1 MSFDGFVKSP
11 KVATPA
17 EAGAQKSL
25 LGLDSRLRGNDRK
38 GHFLTSCE
46 TNNFHLPNTSLKM
59 MNRFLLL
66 CTCVMLLV
74 VTGCASSGPLMSP
87 ILKRSDP
94 SSDNIKDYQSLTITK
109 PEPVNSGV
117 RLVAGDA
124 FTLLPRETRTRE
136 TLRYNIGDE
145 PAVAGGKYHHI
156 AGSSGYLYLSVEP
169 SQQVKSF
176 KPMDLEIIVWKRADW
191 LLIAAFFETMK
202 KDHPNSLSVAVA
214 YHEANLRY
222 EADAASRKAS
232 ERIDEARKQWEEEKE
247 KTAVL
252 SKQLED
258 KEKRERALM
267 GKLAEGA
274 KVPPVILVVSPK
286 EGWETESNVAL
297 LSGVI
302 QDDQGLEAL
311 EIWINDDKLKT
322 YWIGVDP
329 SSGQETS
336 KRLEFQERIPL
347 RKGENRIKIN
357 AVDVEGFFAEKIVNV
372 RGVEKKKNVWA
383 VVIGV
388 NSYPNI
394 RPLKYAVNDAM
405 AFCNHLVEYNQVP
418 KENVVLL
425 LDEEANLTRLRSAL
439 GIYLKNKASKDDMVI
454 IYFAGHGA
462 TERDAASP
470 DGDGL
475 EKYLLPYDVDPKE
488 LYATALPMEEIS
500 RLFSRIRSDR
510 LVFIVDTC
518 YSGASGGRTISVA
531 DIRAGISDGFLDRIT
546 GGKGKIILT
555 ASGANEVSAES
566 DELQHGIFTHFL
578 IKGLQGQADSDGDG
592 LITVDEVYTY
602 VSKLVPQATN
612 QEQHPVKKGIVEGPL
627 VLSIVR

>member
-1 MSFDGFVKSP
+1 MKSHVFISRTIAR
-11 KVATPA
+11 KALQLC
-17 EAGAQKSL
+17 AGIA
-25 LGLDSRLRGNDRK
+25 
-38 GHFLTSCE
+38 
-46 TNNFHLPNTSLKM
+46 
-59 MNRFLLL
+59 LLL
-66 CTCVMLLV
+66 
-74 VTGCASSGPLMSP
+74 VTGCAGSGPLMSP

-286 EGWETESNVAL
+286 EGCS
-297 LSGVI
+297 
-302 QDDQGLEAL
+302 QG
-311 EIWINDDKLKT
+311 
-322 YWIGVDP
+322 
-329 SSGQETS
+329 
-336 KRLEFQERIPL
+336 
-347 RKGENRIKIN
+347 
-357 AVDVEGFFAEKIVNV
+357 
-372 RGVEKKKNVWA
+372 
-383 VVIGV
+383 
-388 NSYPNI
+388 
-394 RPLKYAVNDAM
+394 
-405 AFCNHLVEYNQVP
+405 
-418 KENVVLL
+418 
-425 LDEEANLTRLRSAL
+425 
-439 GIYLKNKASKDDMVI
+439 
-454 IYFAGHGA
+454 
-462 TERDAASP
+462 
-470 DGDGL
+470 
-475 EKYLLPYDVDPKE
+475 
-488 LYATALPMEEIS
+488 
-500 RLFSRIRSDR
+500 
-510 LVFIVDTC
+510 
-518 YSGASGGRTISVA
+518 
-531 DIRAGISDGFLDRIT
+531 
-546 GGKGKIILT
+546 
-555 ASGANEVSAES
+555 
-566 DELQHGIFTHFL
+566 
-578 IKGLQGQADSDGDG
+578 
-592 LITVDEVYTY
+592 
-602 VSKLVPQATN
+602 
-612 QEQHPVKKGIVEGPL
+612 
-627 VLSIVR
+627 

>member
-1 MSFDGFVKSP
+1 MKAYVTNRP
-11 KVATPA
+11 RR
-17 EAGAQKSL
+17 QK
-25 LGLDSRLRGNDRK
+25 
-38 GHFLTSCE
+38 
-46 TNNFHLPNTSLKM
+46 
-59 MNRFLLL
+59 RFLHLCVAIALL
-66 CTCVMLLV
+66 L
-74 VTGCASSGPLMSP
+74 VTGCAASSPLMSP
-87 ILKRSDP
+87 VLKRADP
-94 SSDNIKDYQSLTITK
+94 VADIIKDYQSLTLTK
-109 PEPVNSGV
+109 PEPANSGV

-124 FTLLPRETRTRE
+124 FTLLPRETRNQE
-136 TLRYNIGDE
+136 ILRYKIGDE
-145 PAVAGGKYHHI
+145 PAMAGGKYHNI
-156 AGSSGYLYLSVEP
+156 AGSSGILYLSVDP
-169 SQQVKSF
+169 SQGVKSL
-176 KPMDLEIIVWKRADW
+176 KPMDVEIIVWKRADW
-191 LLIAAFFETMK
+191 LQIAAFFETMK
-202 KDHPNSLSVAVA
+202 KDHPNSPSVAVA

-222 EADAASRKAS
+222 EAEEATRKTS
-232 ERIDEARKQWEEEKE
+232 ERIEEARKRWEDEKE
-247 KTAVL
+247 KSAVL
-252 SKQLED
+252 SRQLED

-274 KVPPVILVVSPK
+274 KIPPVILLVSPK
-286 EGWETESNVAL
+286 DGSETEAKAVQ
-297 LSGVI
+297 LSGLV

-311 EIWINDDKLKT
+311 EISINDEKLKT
-322 YWIGVDP
+322 YAIGVDP
-329 SSGQETS
+329 SSGQEVT

-357 AVDVEGFFAEKIVNV
+357 AVDGEGFFAEKVITVLS
-372 RGVEKKKNVWA
+372 VEKKRNVWA

-388 NSYPNI
+388 NSYPHI
-394 RPLKYAVNDAM
+394 RPLKYAVNDAV
-405 AFCNHLVEYNQVP
+405 AFSNHLVEYNQVP

-439 GIYLKNKASKDDMVI
+439 GIHMKNKASKEDMVI

-462 TERDAASP
+462 TERDSTSP

-488 LYATALPMEEIS
+488 LYATAMPMEEIS

-518 YSGASGGRTISVA
+518 YSGASGGRTVSVA

-555 ASGANEVSAES
+555 ASAANEVSAES
-566 DELQHGIFTHFL
+566 DEMQHGIFTHFL
-578 IKGLQGQADSDGDG
+578 IKGLQGEADSDGDG

-602 VSKLVPQATN
+602 VSKQVPQATN

>member
-1 MSFDGFVKSP
+1 MKFDGFVRSP
-11 KVATPA
+11 KDVTPA
-17 EAGAQKSL
+17 EAGVQKSL
-25 LGLDSRLRGNDRK
+25 PGLDSRLRGNDRK

-46 TNNFHLPNTSLKM
+46 TSNFHLPNTSLNM
-59 MNRFLLL
+59 MNRFLLH
-66 CTCVMLLV
+66 CTCVMLLLAS
-74 VTGCASSGPLMSP
+74 GCAGSSPLMSP
-87 ILKRSDP
+87 VLKRSDP
-94 SSDNIKDYQSLTITK
+94 VADIIKDYQSLTLTK
-109 PEPVNSGV
+109 PEPANSGV

-124 FTLLPRETRTRE
+124 FTLLPRETRSQE
-136 TLRYNIGDE
+136 ILRYKIGDE
-145 PAVAGGKYHHI
+145 PAMAGGKYHHI
-156 AGSSGYLYLSVEP
+156 AGSSGVLYLSAEP
-169 SQQVKSF
+169 SQERKSS
-176 KPMDLEIIVWKRADW
+176 KPMDVEIIVWKKADW
-191 LLIAAFFETMK
+191 LQIAAFFETMK
-202 KDHPNSLSVAVA
+202 KDHPNSPSVAVA
-214 YHEANLRY
+214 YHEATLRF
-222 EADAASRKAS
+222 EAEAASRKTS
-232 ERIDEARKQWEEEKE
+232 ERIEEARKQWEEEKE

-258 KEKRERALM
+258 REKRERALM

-274 KVPPVILVVSPK
+274 KVPPVILVVSPR
-286 EGWETESNVAL
+286 EGWETEANVVA

-311 EIWINDDKLKT
+311 EISINDEKLKT
-322 YWIGVDP
+322 YWVGVDP
-329 SSGQETS
+329 SSGQEAA

-347 RKGENRIKIN
+347 RNGENRIKIN
-357 AVDVEGFFAEKIVNV
+357 AVDVEGFFAERIISV
-372 RGVEKKKNVWA
+372 RSVEKKRNVWA

-388 NSYPNI
+388 NGYPNI
-394 RPLKYAVNDAM
+394 RRLKYAVNDAM
-405 AFCNHLVEYNQVP
+405 AFSNHLVEYNQVP

-439 GIYLKNKASKDDMVI
+439 GVYLKNKASKDDMVI

-462 TERDAASP
+462 TEREATSP

-488 LYATALPMEEIS
+488 LYATAMPMEEIS

-518 YSGASGGRTISVA
+518 YSGASGGRTISVS

-602 VSKLVPQATN
+602 VSKQVPQATN

>member
-1 MSFDGFVKSP
+1 MKSRVFISRTIAR
-11 KVATPA
+11 KALQLC
-17 EAGAQKSL
+17 AGIA
-25 LGLDSRLRGNDRK
+25 
-38 GHFLTSCE
+38 
-46 TNNFHLPNTSLKM
+46 
-59 MNRFLLL
+59 LLL
-66 CTCVMLLV
+66 
-74 VTGCASSGPLMSP
+74 VTGCAGSGLLMSP

-136 TLRYNIGDE
+136 TLRYKIGDE

-156 AGSSGYLYLSVEP
+156 AGSSGSLYLSVEP

-191 LLIAAFFETMK
+191 LQIAAFFETMK

-286 EGWETESNVAL
+286 EGWETESNVVP

-311 EIWINDDKLKT
+311 EISINDEKVKT

-336 KRLEFQERIPL
+336 RRLEFQERIPL

-357 AVDVEGFFAEKIVNV
+357 AVDVEGFFAEKIISV
-372 RGVEKKKNVWA
+372 RSVEKKRNVWA

-388 NSYPNI
+388 NSYPNV

-439 GIYLKNKASKDDMVI
+439 GVYLKNKASKDDMVI

-462 TERDAASP
+462 TERDSTSP

-602 VSKLVPQATN
+602 VSKQVPQATN

-627 VLSIVR
+627 ILSIVR

>member
-11 KVATPA
+11 KVTTPA
-17 EAGAQKSL
+17 EAGVQKSL

-46 TNNFHLPNTSLKM
+46 TSNFHLPNTSLKM

-518 YSGASGGRTISVA
+518 YSGASGGRTISV
-531 DIRAGISDGFLDRIT
+531 RQR
-546 GGKGKIILT
+546 
-555 ASGANEVSAES
+555 
-566 DELQHGIFTHFL
+566 
-578 IKGLQGQADSDGDG
+578 GQRR
-592 LITVDEVYTY
+592 E
-602 VSKLVPQATN
+602 
-612 QEQHPVKKGIVEGPL
+612 
-627 VLSIVR
+627 R

>member
-1 MSFDGFVKSP
+1 MKSHVFISRTIAR
-11 KVATPA
+11 KALHLC
-17 EAGAQKSL
+17 AGIA
-25 LGLDSRLRGNDRK
+25 
-38 GHFLTSCE
+38 
-46 TNNFHLPNTSLKM
+46 
-59 MNRFLLL
+59 LLL
-66 CTCVMLLV
+66 
-74 VTGCASSGPLMSP
+74 VTGCAGSGPLMSP

-94 SSDNIKDYQSLTITK
+94 SSDNIKDYQSLTLTK

-124 FTLLPRETRTRE
+124 FTLLPRETRNQE
-136 TLRYNIGDE
+136 ILRYKIGDE
-145 PAVAGGKYHHI
+145 PAMAGGKYHNL
-156 AGSSGYLYLSVEP
+156 AASSGYLYLSAEP
-169 SQQVKSF
+169 SQERKSL
-176 KPMDLEIIVWKRADW
+176 KPMDVEIIVWKRADW
-191 LLIAAFFETMK
+191 LQIAAFFETMK
-202 KDHPNSLSVAVA
+202 KDHPNSPSVAVA

-222 EADAASRKAS
+222 EADAASRKTS
-232 ERIDEARKQWEEEKE
+232 ERIEEARRQWEEEKE
-247 KTAVL
+247 KSAVL

-258 KEKRERALM
+258 KEKKERALM
-267 GKLAEGA
+267 GRLAEGA
-274 KVPPVILVVSPK
+274 KIPPVILVVSPR
-286 EGWETESNVAL
+286 EGFETEANVVV

-311 EIWINDDKLKT
+311 EISINDEKLKT
-322 YWIGVDP
+322 YWVGVDP
-329 SSGQETS
+329 SSGQEAA

-347 RKGENRIKIN
+347 RNGENRIIIN
-357 AVDVEGFFAEKIVNV
+357 AVDVEGFFAEKIISV
-372 RGVEKKKNVWA
+372 RSIEKKRNVWA

-388 NSYPNI
+388 NSYPNV
-394 RPLKYAVNDAM
+394 RRLKYAVNDAM

-439 GIYLKNKASKDDMVI
+439 GVYLKNKASKEDMVI

-462 TERDAASP
+462 TERESTSP

-475 EKYLLPYDVDPKE
+475 EKYMLPYDVDPKE
-488 LYATALPMEEIS
+488 LYATAMPMEEIS

-602 VSKLVPQATN
+602 VSKQVPQATN

>member
-1 MSFDGFVKSP
+1 MKFDGFVKSP
-11 KVATPA
+11 KVVTPA
-17 EAGAQKSL
+17 EAGVQKSL

-46 TNNFHLPNTSLKM
+46 TSNFHLPNTSLKM

-66 CTCVMLLV
+66 CTCVMLLLAS
-74 VTGCASSGPLMSP
+74 GCAGSAPLMSP
-87 ILKRSDP
+87 VLKRSDP
-94 SSDNIKDYQSLTITK
+94 VSDIIKDYQSLTITK
-109 PEPVNSGV
+109 PEPVNSRV

-124 FTLLPRETRTRE
+124 FTLLPRETRTKE
-136 TLRYNIGDE
+136 ILRYKIGDE
-145 PAVAGGKYHHI
+145 PAVAGGKYHNI
-156 AGSSGYLYLSVEP
+156 AASSGYLYLSVEP
-169 SQQVKSF
+169 SQEVKSL
-176 KPMDLEIIVWKRADW
+176 KPMDVEILVWKRADW
-191 LLIAAFFETMK
+191 LQIAAFFEAMK
-202 KDHPNSLSVAVA
+202 KDHPNSPSVAVA

-222 EADAASRKAS
+222 EADAASRKTS
-232 ERIDEARKQWEEEKE
+232 ERIEEARKQWEEEKE

-267 GKLAEGA
+267 GRLAEGA
-274 KVPPVILVVSPK
+274 KVPPVILVVSPRD
-286 EGWETESNVAL
+286 GWETEANVL
-297 LSGVI
+297 VLSGVI

-311 EIWINDDKLKT
+311 EISVNDEKLKT
-322 YWIGVDP
+322 YWTGMDP
-329 SSGQETS
+329 SSGQETA

-347 RKGENRIKIN
+347 RKGENQIKIN
-357 AVDVEGFFAEKIVNV
+357 AVDVEGFFAEKIITV
-372 RGVEKKKNVWA
+372 RGVEKKRNVWA

-388 NSYPNI
+388 NSYPHV
-394 RPLKYAVNDAM
+394 RRLKYAVNDAM

-418 KENVVLL
+418 KENVILL

-439 GIYLKNKASKDDMVI
+439 GVYLKNKASKDDMVI
-454 IYFAGHGA
+454 VYFAGHGA
-462 TERDAASP
+462 TEREATSP

-488 LYATALPMEEIS
+488 LYATAMPMEEIS

-531 DIRAGISDGFLDRIT
+531 DLRAGISDGFLDRIT

-566 DELQHGIFTHFL
+566 DELQHGIFTHFF

-592 LITVDEVYTY
+592 LITVDEIYTY
-602 VSKLVPQATN
+602 VSKQVPQATN

>member
-1 MSFDGFVKSP
+1 MK
-11 KVATPA
+11 
-17 EAGAQKSL
+17 
-25 LGLDSRLRGNDRK
+25 RI
-38 GHFLTSCE
+38 
-46 TNNFHLPNTSLKM
+46 
-59 MNRFLLL
+59 LLL
-66 CTCVMLLV
+66 CTCVMLLLAS
-74 VTGCASSGPLMSP
+74 GCAGSSPLMSP
-87 ILKRSDP
+87 VLKRSDP
-94 SSDNIKDYQSLTITK
+94 VADIIKDYQSLTLMK

-124 FTLLPRETRTRE
+124 FTLLPRETRNQE
-136 TLRYNIGDE
+136 ILRYKIGDE
-145 PAVAGGKYHHI
+145 PAMAGGKYHNI
-156 AGSSGYLYLSVEP
+156 AGSSGVLYLSAEP
-169 SQQVKSF
+169 SQERKSL
-176 KPMDLEIIVWKRADW
+176 KPMDVEIIVWKRADW
-191 LLIAAFFETMK
+191 LQIAAFFETMK
-202 KDHPNSLSVAVA
+202 KDHPNSPSVAVA

-222 EADAASRKAS
+222 ETDAASRKTS
-232 ERIDEARKQWEEEKE
+232 ERIEEARKQWEEEKE

-274 KVPPVILVVSPK
+274 KIPPVILVVSPR
-286 EGWETESNVAL
+286 EGWETEATAVA

-311 EIWINDDKLKT
+311 EISVNDEKLKT
-322 YWIGVDP
+322 YWVGVDP
-329 SSGQETS
+329 STGQEAA
-336 KRLEFQERIPL
+336 KRLEFQERVPL
-347 RKGENRIKIN
+347 RKGENQIKIN
-357 AVDVEGFFAEKIVNV
+357 AVDVEGFFAEKIFSV
-372 RGVEKKKNVWA
+372 RSVEKKRNVWA

-388 NSYPNI
+388 NSYPNV
-394 RPLKYAVNDAM
+394 RRLKYAVNDAM
-405 AFCNHLVEYNQVP
+405 AFSNHLVEYNQVP

-439 GIYLKNKASKDDMVI
+439 GVYLKNKASKDDMVI

-462 TERDAASP
+462 TEREATSP

-488 LYATALPMEEIS
+488 LYATAMPMEEIS

-602 VSKLVPQATN
+602 VSKQVPQATN

>member
-1 MSFDGFVKSP
+1 MNFLVTISP
-11 KVATPA
+11 
-17 EAGAQKSL
+17 
-25 LGLDSRLRGNDRK
+25 RK
-38 GHFLTSCE
+38 G
-46 TNNFHLPNTSLKM
+46 K
-59 MNRFLLL
+59 RFLSLCAGIALL
-66 CTCVMLLV
+66 LAL
-74 VTGCASSGPLMSP
+74 GCAGSSPLMSP
-87 ILKRSDP
+87 VLKRSDP
-94 SSDNIKDYQSLTITK
+94 VSDIVKDYQSLTITK
-109 PEPVNSGV
+109 SEPVNSGV

-136 TLRYNIGDE
+136 TLRYKIGDE
-145 PAVAGGKYHHI
+145 PAVAGGKYHNI
-156 AGSSGYLYLSVEP
+156 AASSGYLYLSVEP
-169 SQQVKSF
+169 LKDAKSL
-176 KPMDLEIIVWKRADW
+176 KPMDVEIIVWKRADW
-191 LLIAAFFETMK
+191 LQIAAFFETMK
-202 KDHPNSLSVAVA
+202 KDHPNNLSVAVA

-232 ERIDEARKQWEEEKE
+232 ERIEEARKQWEEERE

-258 KEKRERALM
+258 KERRERALM

-274 KVPPVILVVSPK
+274 KIPPVILVVSPK
-286 EGWETESNVAL
+286 EGWETESNTVG

-311 EIWINDDKLKT
+311 EISINDEKLKT

-329 SSGQETS
+329 SSGQETA

-347 RKGENRIKIN
+347 RKGENQIKIN
-357 AVDVEGFFAEKIVNV
+357 AVDVEGFFAEKIINV
-372 RGVEKKKNVWA
+372 RSVEKKRNVWA

-394 RPLKYAVNDAM
+394 RRLKYAVNDAT
-405 AFCNHLVEYNQVP
+405 AFYNHLVEYNQVP

-425 LDEEANLTRLRSAL
+425 LDEDANLTRLRSAL

-462 TERDAASP
+462 TERDATSP

-488 LYATALPMEEIS
+488 LYATAMPMEEIS
-500 RLFSRIRSDR
+500 RLLGRIRSDR

-602 VSKLVPQATN
+602 VSKQVPQATN

>member
-1 MSFDGFVKSP
+1 MKFLVTISSM
-11 KVATPA
+11 
-17 EAGAQKSL
+17 
-25 LGLDSRLRGNDRK
+25 K
-38 GHFLTSCE
+38 G
-46 TNNFHLPNTSLKM
+46 K
-59 MNRFLLL
+59 RFLCFCTGIALL
-66 CTCVMLLV
+66 LAS
-74 VTGCASSGPLMSP
+74 GCGGSSPLMSP
-87 ILKRSDP
+87 VLKRSDP
-94 SSDNIKDYQSLTITK
+94 VADIIKDYQSLTLTK

-124 FTLLPRETRTRE
+124 FTLLPRETRNQE
-136 TLRYNIGDE
+136 ILRYKIGDE
-145 PAVAGGKYHHI
+145 PAMAGGKYHNI
-156 AGSSGYLYLSVEP
+156 AGSSGVLYLSAEP
-169 SQQVKSF
+169 SQERKSL
-176 KPMDLEIIVWKRADW
+176 KPMDVEILVWKRADW
-191 LLIAAFFETMK
+191 LQIAAFFETMK
-202 KDHPNSLSVAVA
+202 KDHPNSPSVAVA

-222 EADAASRKAS
+222 EADAASRKTS
-232 ERIDEARKQWEEEKE
+232 ERIEEARKQWEEEKE

-252 SKQLED
+252 SRQLED

-274 KVPPVILVVSPK
+274 KNPPVILVVSPR
-286 EGWETESNVAL
+286 EGWESEATAVA

-311 EIWINDDKLKT
+311 EISINDEKLKT
-322 YWIGVDP
+322 YWVGVDP
-329 SSGQETS
+329 STGQEAA
-336 KRLEFQERIPL
+336 KRLEFQERVPL

-357 AVDVEGFFAEKIVNV
+357 AVDVEGFFAEKIISV
-372 RGVEKKKNVWA
+372 RSVEKKRNVWA

-388 NSYPNI
+388 NTYPNV
-394 RPLKYAVNDAM
+394 RRLKYAVNDAM
-405 AFCNHLVEYNQVP
+405 AFSNHLVEYNQVP

-439 GIYLKNKASKDDMVI
+439 GVYLKNKASKDDMVI

-462 TERDAASP
+462 TEREATSP

-488 LYATALPMEEIS
+488 LYATAMPMEEIS

-602 VSKLVPQATN
+602 VSKQVPQATN

>member
-1 MSFDGFVKSP
+1 MKSHVFISRTIVR
-11 KVATPA
+11 KALQLC
-17 EAGAQKSL
+17 AGIA
-25 LGLDSRLRGNDRK
+25 
-38 GHFLTSCE
+38 
-46 TNNFHLPNTSLKM
+46 
-59 MNRFLLL
+59 LLL
-66 CTCVMLLV
+66 
-74 VTGCASSGPLMSP
+74 VTGCAGSGPLMSP

-117 RLVAGDA
+117 RLIAGDA

-136 TLRYNIGDE
+136 TLRYKIGNE

-191 LLIAAFFETMK
+191 LQIAGFFETMK

-274 KVPPVILVVSPK
+274 RVPPVILVVSPK
-286 EGWETESNVAL
+286 EGWETESNIVL

-311 EIWINDDKLKT
+311 EISINDEKLKT

-357 AVDVEGFFAEKIVNV
+357 AVDVEGFFAEKIISV
-372 RGVEKKKNVWA
+372 RSVEKKRNVWA

-425 LDEEANLTRLRSAL
+425 LDEEATLTRLRSAL
-439 GIYLKNKASKDDMVI
+439 GVYLKNKASKDDMVI

-462 TERDAASP
+462 TERDSTSP

-602 VSKLVPQATN
+602 VSKQVPQATN

>member
-1 MSFDGFVKSP
+1 MKLFAPLFHRNGMGFPFLCAGIALLFALGCS
-11 KVATPA
+11 
-17 EAGAQKSL
+17 AGA
-25 LGLDSRLRGNDRK
+25 
-38 GHFLTSCE
+38 
-46 TNNFHLPNTSLKM
+46 
-59 MNRFLLL
+59 
-66 CTCVMLLV
+66 
-74 VTGCASSGPLMSP
+74 PLMSS

-94 SSDNIKDYQSLTITK
+94 VSDIVKDYQNLTLTK
-109 PEPVNSGV
+109 PEPANSGV
-117 RLVAGDA
+117 RLIAGDA
-124 FTLLPRETRTRE
+124 FALLPRENLNTD
-136 TLRYNIGDE
+136 TLRYKIGDE
-145 PAVAGGKYHHI
+145 PAVADGKYHHI
-156 AGSSGYLYLSVEP
+156 AGSSGYLYLSLEP
-169 SQQVKSF
+169 SHQVKSF
-176 KPMDLEIIVWKRADW
+176 KPVDVEIIVWKRADW
-191 LLIAAFFETMK
+191 LQIAAFFEAMK
-202 KDHPNSLSVAVA
+202 KDHPESLSVAVA
-214 YHEANLRY
+214 YHEANLRW

-232 ERIDEARKQWEEEKE
+232 ERIDEARRQWEEEKE
-247 KTAVL
+247 KTALL

-258 KEKRERALM
+258 KERRERALM

-274 KVPPVILVVSPK
+274 KIPPVILMVSPK
-286 EGWETESNVAL
+286 EGWETEGNVVV

-311 EIWINDDKLKT
+311 EISVNDEKLKT
-322 YWIGVDP
+322 DWLGVDS

-336 KRLEFQERIPL
+336 KRLEFQERVPL

-357 AVDVEGFFAEKIVNV
+357 AVDVEGFFAEKIVSV
-372 RGVEKKKNVWA
+372 RSLEKKRNLWA

-394 RPLKYAVNDAM
+394 RHLKYAVNDAM
-405 AFCNHLVEYNQVP
+405 AFRNHLVEYNQVP

-488 LYATALPMEEIS
+488 LYATAMPMEEIS

-518 YSGASGGRTISVA
+518 YSGASGGRTVNVA

-546 GGKGKIILT
+546 GGKGKMILT

-602 VSKLVPQATN
+602 VSKHVPQATN

>member
-1 MSFDGFVKSP
+1 MGSY
-11 KVATPA
+11 
-17 EAGAQKSL
+17 
-25 LGLDSRLRGNDRK
+25 
-38 GHFLTSCE
+38 LTVPRW
-46 TNNFHLPNTSLKM
+46 TKK
-59 MNRFLLL
+59 RFLSLCAGIAFLL
-66 CTCVMLLV
+66 AS
-74 VTGCASSGPLMSP
+74 GCAGSSPLMSP
-87 ILKRSDP
+87 VLKRSDP
-94 SSDNIKDYQSLTITK
+94 VSDLVKDYQSLTITK
-109 PEPVNSGV
+109 PELVNSAV

-136 TLRYNIGDE
+136 VLRYKIGDE
-145 PAVAGGKYHHI
+145 PAMTGGKYHHI
-156 AGSSGYLYLSVEP
+156 AGSSGYLYLGVEFT
-169 SQQVKSF
+169 QEVKSW
-176 KPMDLEIIVWKRADW
+176 KPMDVEIIVWKRADW
-191 LLIAAFFETMK
+191 LQIAAFFETMK
-202 KDHPNSLSVAVA
+202 RDHPNSPTVAVA

-222 EADAASRKAS
+222 EADAAARKTS
-232 ERIDEARKQWEEEKE
+232 ERIEEARKQWEEEKE
-247 KTAVL
+247 KAAAL

-286 EGWETESNVAL
+286 EGWETEADVVG

-311 EIWINDDKLKT
+311 EISVNDEKLKT
-322 YWIGVDP
+322 YWLGVDP
-329 SSGQETS
+329 ASGQEAA
-336 KRLEFQERIPL
+336 KRLEFQERVPL
-347 RKGENRIKIN
+347 CQGENRIKIN
-357 AVDVEGFFAEKIVNV
+357 AVDVEGFFAEKIISV
-372 RGVEKKKNVWA
+372 RSVEKKRNVWA

-394 RPLKYAVNDAM
+394 RRLKYAVNDAT

-425 LDEEANLTRLRSAL
+425 LDEDANLTRLRSAL
-439 GIYLKNKASKDDMVI
+439 GIYLKNKASKEDMVI

-462 TERDAASP
+462 TERDATSP

-488 LYATALPMEEIS
+488 LYATAMPMEEIS
-500 RLFSRIRSDR
+500 RLLGRIRSDR

-518 YSGASGGRTISVA
+518 YSGASGGRTISVS

-566 DELQHGIFTHFL
+566 DELQHGIFTYFL

-602 VSKLVPQATN
+602 VSKQVPQATN

>member
-1 MSFDGFVKSP
+1 
-11 KVATPA
+11 
-17 EAGAQKSL
+17 
-25 LGLDSRLRGNDRK
+25 
-38 GHFLTSCE
+38 
-46 TNNFHLPNTSLKM
+46 
-59 MNRFLLL
+59 
-66 CTCVMLLV
+66 
-74 VTGCASSGPLMSP
+74 
-87 ILKRSDP
+87 
-94 SSDNIKDYQSLTITK
+94 
-109 PEPVNSGV
+109 
-117 RLVAGDA
+117 
-124 FTLLPRETRTRE
+124 
-136 TLRYNIGDE
+136 
-145 PAVAGGKYHHI
+145 
-156 AGSSGYLYLSVEP
+156 
-169 SQQVKSF
+169 
-176 KPMDLEIIVWKRADW
+176 MDVEIIVWKRADW
-191 LLIAAFFETMK
+191 LQIAAFFETMK
-202 KDHPNSLSVAVA
+202 KDHPNSPSVAVA

-222 EADAASRKAS
+222 ETDAASRKAS
-232 ERIDEARKQWEEEKE
+232 ERIEDARKQWEEERE

-274 KVPPVILVVSPK
+274 KAPPVILVVSPR
-286 EGWETESNVAL
+286 EGWETESSVVA

-311 EIWINDDKLKT
+311 EISVNDEKVKT

-329 SSGQETS
+329 SSGQEPS

-347 RKGENRIKIN
+347 RKGENQIKIN
-357 AVDVEGFFAEKIVNV
+357 AVDVEGFYAEKIISV
-372 RGVEKKKNVWA
+372 RGVEKKRNVWA

-388 NSYPNI
+388 NNYPNV
-394 RPLKYAVNDAM
+394 RRLKYAVNDAT

-418 KENVVLL
+418 KENVILL

-462 TERDAASP
+462 TERDSTSP

-488 LYATALPMEEIS
+488 LYATAMPMEEIS

-518 YSGASGGRTISVA
+518 YSGASGGRTVNVA
-531 DIRAGISDGFLDRIT
+531 DIRAGISDGFLNRIT

-566 DELQHGIFTHFL
+566 DELKHGIFTHFL
-578 IKGLQGQADSDGDG
+578 LKGLQGQADSDGDG
-592 LITVDEVYTY
+592 LITVDEIYTY
-602 VSKLVPQATN
+602 VSKQVPQATN

>member
-1 MSFDGFVKSP
+1 MKAYVTNRP
-11 KVATPA
+11 RR
-17 EAGAQKSL
+17 QK
-25 LGLDSRLRGNDRK
+25 
-38 GHFLTSCE
+38 
-46 TNNFHLPNTSLKM
+46 
-59 MNRFLLL
+59 RFLHLCVAIALL
-66 CTCVMLLV
+66 LAA
-74 VTGCASSGPLMSP
+74 GCAGSSPLMSP
-87 ILKRSDP
+87 VLKRSDP
-94 SSDNIKDYQSLTITK
+94 VADIIKDYQSLTLTK
-109 PEPVNSGV
+109 PEPANSGV
-117 RLVAGDA
+117 RLAAGDA
-124 FTLLPRETRTRE
+124 FTLLPRETRSQE
-136 TLRYNIGDE
+136 TLRYKIGDE
-145 PAVAGGKYHHI
+145 PAMAGGKYHHI
-156 AGSSGYLYLSVEP
+156 AGSSGVLYLSAEP
-169 SQQVKSF
+169 SQERKSL
-176 KPMDLEIIVWKRADW
+176 KPMDVEIIVWKRADW
-191 LLIAAFFETMK
+191 LKIAAFFETMK
-202 KDHPNSLSVAVA
+202 KDHPNSPSVAVA
-214 YHEANLRY
+214 HHEANLRY
-222 EADAASRKAS
+222 EAEAASRKTS
-232 ERIDEARKQWEEEKE
+232 ERIEEARKQWEEEKE

-252 SKQLED
+252 SRQLED

-274 KVPPVILVVSPK
+274 KIPPVILVVSPR
-286 EGWETESNVAL
+286 EGWETEANVVV

-302 QDDQGLEAL
+302 QDDQGLEAM
-311 EIWINDDKLKT
+311 EISINDEKLKT
-322 YWIGVDP
+322 YWMGVDP
-329 SSGQETS
+329 SSGQEAA

-347 RKGENRIKIN
+347 RNGENRIKIN
-357 AVDVEGFFAEKIVNV
+357 AVDVEGFFAEKIISV
-372 RGVEKKKNVWA
+372 RSVEKKRNVWA

-388 NSYPNI
+388 NSYPNV
-394 RPLKYAVNDAM
+394 RRLKYAVNDAM
-405 AFCNHLVEYNQVP
+405 AFSNHLVEYNQVP

-439 GIYLKNKASKDDMVI
+439 GVYLKNKASKEDMVI

-462 TERDAASP
+462 TEREATSP

-488 LYATALPMEEIS
+488 LYATAMPMEEIS

-578 IKGLQGQADSDGDG
+578 IRGLQGQADSDGDG

-602 VSKLVPQATN
+602 VSKQVPQATN

>member
-1 MSFDGFVKSP
+1 MK
-11 KVATPA
+11 
-17 EAGAQKSL
+17 
-25 LGLDSRLRGNDRK
+25 RI
-38 GHFLTSCE
+38 
-46 TNNFHLPNTSLKM
+46 
-59 MNRFLLL
+59 LLL
-66 CTCVMLLV
+66 CTCVMLLLAS
-74 VTGCASSGPLMSP
+74 GCAGSSPLMSP
-87 ILKRSDP
+87 VLKRSDP
-94 SSDNIKDYQSLTITK
+94 VADIIKDYQSLTLTK

-124 FTLLPRETRTRE
+124 FTLLPRETRNQE
-136 TLRYNIGDE
+136 ILRYKIGDE
-145 PAVAGGKYHHI
+145 PAMAGGKYHNI
-156 AGSSGYLYLSVEP
+156 AGSSGVLYLSAEP
-169 SQQVKSF
+169 SQERKSL
-176 KPMDLEIIVWKRADW
+176 KPMDVEIIVWKRADW
-191 LLIAAFFETMK
+191 LQIAAFFETMK
-202 KDHPNSLSVAVA
+202 KDHPNSPSVAVA

-222 EADAASRKAS
+222 ETDAASRKTS
-232 ERIDEARKQWEEEKE
+232 ERIEEARKQWEEEKE

-274 KVPPVILVVSPK
+274 KIPPVILVVSPR
-286 EGWETESNVAL
+286 EGWETEATAVA

-311 EIWINDDKLKT
+311 EISVNDEKLKT
-322 YWIGVDP
+322 YWVGVDP
-329 SSGQETS
+329 STGQEAA
-336 KRLEFQERIPL
+336 KRLEFQERVPL
-347 RKGENRIKIN
+347 RKGENQIKIN
-357 AVDVEGFFAEKIVNV
+357 AVDVEGFFAEKIFSV
-372 RGVEKKKNVWA
+372 RSVEKKRNVWA

-388 NSYPNI
+388 NSYPNV
-394 RPLKYAVNDAM
+394 RRLKYAVNDAM
-405 AFCNHLVEYNQVP
+405 AFSNHLVEYNQVP

-439 GIYLKNKASKDDMVI
+439 GVYLKNKASKDDMVI

-462 TERDAASP
+462 TEREATSP

-488 LYATALPMEEIS
+488 LYATAMPMEEIS

-602 VSKLVPQATN
+602 VSKQVPQATN

>member
-17 EAGAQKSL
+17 EAGVQKSL

-46 TNNFHLPNTSLKM
+46 TSNFHLPNTSLKM

-66 CTCVMLLV
+66 CTCVMLLLAS
-74 VTGCASSGPLMSP
+74 GCARSSPLMSP
-87 ILKRSDP
+87 VLKRSDP
-94 SSDNIKDYQSLTITK
+94 VADIVKDYQSLTVTK

-124 FTLLPRETRTRE
+124 FTLLPRETRNQE
-136 TLRYNIGDE
+136 VLRYRIGDE
-145 PAVAGGKYHHI
+145 PATAAGKYHYT
-156 AGSSGYLYLSVEP
+156 AGSSGYLYLSVEL
-169 SQQVKSF
+169 SQTAKSL
-176 KPMDLEIIVWKRADW
+176 KPTDVEIIVWKKADW
-191 LLIAAFFETMK
+191 LQIAAFFETMK

-214 YHEANLRY
+214 CHEACLRY

-232 ERIDEARKQWEEEKE
+232 ERIDEARKQWEEERE
-247 KTAVL
+247 RTAAL

-274 KVPPVILVVSPK
+274 QIPPVILVVSPR
-286 EGWETESNVAL
+286 EGWETEANVVT
-297 LSGVI
+297 LSGLI

-311 EIWINDDKLKT
+311 EIWVNEEKVKT

-329 SSGQETS
+329 SSGQEPS
-336 KRLEFQERIPL
+336 KRLEFQERVPL
-347 RKGENRIKIN
+347 RKGENQIKIN
-357 AVDVEGFFAEKIVNV
+357 AVDVEGFFAEKIISV
-372 RGVEKKKNVWA
+372 RGVEKKRNVWA

-388 NSYPNI
+388 NSYPNV
-394 RPLKYAVNDAM
+394 RRLKYAVNDAM

-439 GIYLKNKASKDDMVI
+439 GVYLKNKASKDDMVI

-462 TERDAASP
+462 TERDSASP

-488 LYATALPMEEIS
+488 LYATAMPMEEIS
-500 RLFSRIRSDR
+500 RLFGRIRSDR

-531 DIRAGISDGFLDRIT
+531 DLRAGISDGFLDRIT

-602 VSKLVPQATN
+602 VSKQVPQATN

>member
-1 MSFDGFVKSP
+1 MIGK
-11 KVATPA
+11 
-17 EAGAQKSL
+17 
-25 LGLDSRLRGNDRK
+25 RLRYV
-38 GHFLTSCE
+38 CVA
-46 TNNFHLPNTSLKM
+46 M
-59 MNRFLLL
+59 MLLL
-66 CTCVMLLV
+66 AS
-74 VTGCASSGPLMSP
+74 GCAGSSPLMSP
-87 ILKRSDP
+87 VLKRSDP
-94 SSDNIKDYQSLTITK
+94 VADIIKDYQSLTVTK
-109 PEPVNSGV
+109 SEPVNSGV

-124 FTLLPRETRTRE
+124 FTVLPRETRNQE
-136 TLRYNIGDE
+136 TLRFGIGDE
-145 PAVAGGKYHHI
+145 PAMAAGKYHHI
-156 AGSSGYLYLSVEP
+156 AGASGYLYLSIEP
-169 SQQVKSF
+169 AHEVTSLRPV
-176 KPMDLEIIVWKRADW
+176 DVEIIVWKRADW
-191 LLIAAFFETMK
+191 LQIAAFFETMK
-202 KDHPNSLSVAVA
+202 KDHPNSPSVAVA
-214 YHEANLRY
+214 SHEANLRY
-222 EADAASRKAS
+222 EADVASRKTS
-232 ERIDEARKQWEEEKE
+232 ERIEEARKQWEEERE
-247 KTAVL
+247 KSAAL

-258 KEKRERALM
+258 REKKERALM

-274 KVPPVILVVSPK
+274 KIPPVILVVSPR
-286 EGWETESNVAL
+286 EGWETEANVAL

-311 EIWINDDKLKT
+311 EISINDEKFKT

-329 SSGQETS
+329 SSGQEAS
-336 KRLEFQERIPL
+336 KRLEFQERVPL
-347 RKGENRIKIN
+347 GEGENRIKIN
-357 AVDVEGFFAEKIVNV
+357 AVDVEGFYAEKIIGV
-372 RGVEKKKNVWA
+372 RSVQKKRNVWA

-388 NSYPNI
+388 NGYPNI
-394 RPLKYAVNDAM
+394 RRLKYAVNDAM
-405 AFCNHLVEYNQVP
+405 AFCSHLVEYNQVP

-462 TERDAASP
+462 TERDATSP

-488 LYATALPMEEIS
+488 LYATAMPMEEVS

-518 YSGASGGRTISVA
+518 YSGASGGRTISSA

-592 LITVDEVYTY
+592 LITVDEVYSY
-602 VSKLVPQATN
+602 VCKQVPQATN

>member
-1 MSFDGFVKSP
+1 MKAYVTNRPRREKRFLHLC
-11 KVATPA
+11 VAIA
-17 EAGAQKSL
+17 LLLAAGCAGSAP
-25 LGLDSRLRGNDRK
+25 
-38 GHFLTSCE
+38 LTS
-46 TNNFHLPNTSLKM
+46 P
-59 MNRFLLL
+59 
-66 CTCVMLLV
+66 V
-74 VTGCASSGPLMSP
+74 
-87 ILKRSDP
+87 LKRSDP
-94 SSDNIKDYQSLTITK
+94 VADIIKDYQSLTLTK
-109 PEPVNSGV
+109 PEPANSGV
-117 RLVAGDA
+117 RLAAGDA
-124 FTLLPRETRTRE
+124 FTLLPRETRNQE
-136 TLRYNIGDE
+136 ILRYKIGDE
-145 PAVAGGKYHHI
+145 PAMAGGKYHHI
-156 AGSSGYLYLSVEP
+156 AGSSGVLYLSAEP
-169 SQQVKSF
+169 SQERKSL
-176 KPMDLEIIVWKRADW
+176 KPMDVEIIVWKRADW
-191 LLIAAFFETMK
+191 LKIAAFFETMK
-202 KDHPNSLSVAVA
+202 KDHPNSPSVAVA

-222 EADAASRKAS
+222 EAEAASRKTS
-232 ERIDEARKQWEEEKE
+232 ERIEEARKQWEEEKE

-252 SKQLED
+252 SRQLED

-274 KVPPVILVVSPK
+274 KIPPVILVVSPR
-286 EGWETESNVAL
+286 EGWETEANVVV

-302 QDDQGLEAL
+302 QDDQGLEAM
-311 EIWINDDKLKT
+311 EISINDEKLKT
-322 YWIGVDP
+322 YWVGVDP
-329 SSGQETS
+329 SSGQEAA

-347 RKGENRIKIN
+347 RNGENRIKIN
-357 AVDVEGFFAEKIVNV
+357 AVDVEGFFAEKIISV
-372 RGVEKKKNVWA
+372 RSVEKKRNVWA

-388 NSYPNI
+388 NSYPNV
-394 RPLKYAVNDAM
+394 RRLKYAVNDAM
-405 AFCNHLVEYNQVP
+405 AFSNHLVEYNQVP

-439 GIYLKNKASKDDMVI
+439 GVYLKNKASKEDMVI

-462 TERDAASP
+462 TEREATSP

-488 LYATALPMEEIS
+488 LYATAMPMEEIS

-602 VSKLVPQATN
+602 VSKQVPQATN

>member
-1 MSFDGFVKSP
+1 MKFDVPMSPMKS
-11 KVATPA
+11 KRVL
-17 EAGAQKSL
+17 SL
-25 LGLDSRLRGNDRK
+25 CTGIA
-38 GHFLTSCE
+38 
-46 TNNFHLPNTSLKM
+46 
-59 MNRFLLL
+59 LLL
-66 CTCVMLLV
+66 AW
-74 VTGCASSGPLMSP
+74 GCAGSSPLMSP
-87 ILKRSDP
+87 VLKRSDP
-94 SSDNIKDYQSLTITK
+94 VADIINDYQSQTITK

-124 FTLLPRETRTRE
+124 FTLLPRETRNQAV
-136 TLRYNIGDE
+136 LRYKIGDE
-145 PAVAGGKYHHI
+145 PAMAGGKYHNI

-169 SQQVKSF
+169 SLHVKSL
-176 KPMDLEIIVWKRADW
+176 KPMDVEIIVWKRADW
-191 LLIAAFFETMK
+191 LKIAAFFETIK
-202 KDHPNSLSVAVA
+202 KDHPDSPSVAVA

-222 EADAASRKAS
+222 EEDIASRKTS
-232 ERIDEARKQWEEEKE
+232 ERIEEARKQWEEEKE
-247 KTAVL
+247 KTVVL

-274 KVPPVILVVSPK
+274 KIPPVILVVSPR
-286 EGWETESNVAL
+286 EGWETEANVVA

-311 EIWINDDKLKT
+311 EISINDEKLKT
-322 YWIGVDP
+322 YWVGVDP
-329 SSGQETS
+329 SSGQEAA
-336 KRLEFQERIPL
+336 KRLEFQERVPL
-347 RKGENRIKIN
+347 RKGENQIKIN
-357 AVDVEGFFAEKIVNV
+357 AVDVEGFFAEKIISV
-372 RGVEKKKNVWA
+372 RGVEKKRNVWA

-388 NSYPNI
+388 NGYPNI
-394 RPLKYAVNDAM
+394 RRLKYAVNDAR

-439 GIYLKNKASKDDMVI
+439 GVYLKNKASKDDMVI

-462 TERDAASP
+462 TEREATSP

-488 LYATALPMEEIS
+488 LYATAMPMEEIS

-531 DIRAGISDGFLDRIT
+531 DLRAGISDGFLDRIT

-602 VSKLVPQATN
+602 VSKQVPQATK

>member
-1 MSFDGFVKSP
+1 MKFDGFVKSP
-11 KVATPA
+11 KVVTPA
-17 EAGAQKSL
+17 EAGVQKSL

-46 TNNFHLPNTSLKM
+46 TSNFHLPNTSLKM

-66 CTCVMLLV
+66 CTCVMLLLAS
-74 VTGCASSGPLMSP
+74 GCAGSSPLMSP
-87 ILKRSDP
+87 VLKRSDP
-94 SSDNIKDYQSLTITK
+94 VADIIKDYQSLTLTK

-124 FTLLPRETRTRE
+124 FTLLPRETRNQE
-136 TLRYNIGDE
+136 ILRYKIGDE
-145 PAVAGGKYHHI
+145 PAMAGGKYHNI
-156 AGSSGYLYLSVEP
+156 AGSSGVLYLSAEP
-169 SQQVKSF
+169 SQERKSL
-176 KPMDLEIIVWKRADW
+176 KPMDVEILVWKRADW
-191 LLIAAFFETMK
+191 LQIAAFFETMK
-202 KDHPNSLSVAVA
+202 KDHPNSPSVAVA

-222 EADAASRKAS
+222 EADAASRKTS
-232 ERIDEARKQWEEEKE
+232 ERIEEARKQWEEEKE

-274 KVPPVILVVSPK
+274 KIPPVILVVSPR
-286 EGWETESNVAL
+286 EGWETEATAVA

-311 EIWINDDKLKT
+311 EISINDEKLKT
-322 YWIGVDP
+322 YWVGVDP
-329 SSGQETS
+329 STGQEAA
-336 KRLEFQERIPL
+336 KRLEFQERVPL

-357 AVDVEGFFAEKIVNV
+357 AVDVEGFFAEKIVSV
-372 RGVEKKKNVWA
+372 RSVEKKRNVWA
-383 VVIGV
+383 VVIGI
-388 NSYPNI
+388 NGYPNI
-394 RPLKYAVNDAM
+394 RRLKYAVNDAM

-439 GIYLKNKASKDDMVI
+439 GVYLKNEASKEDMVI

-462 TERDAASP
+462 TEREATSP

-488 LYATALPMEEIS
+488 LYATAMPMEEIS

-518 YSGASGGRTISVA
+518 YSGASGGRTISVT

-602 VSKLVPQATN
+602 VSKQVPQATN

>member
-1 MSFDGFVKSP
+1 MKAYVTNRP
-11 KVATPA
+11 RR
-17 EAGAQKSL
+17 QK
-25 LGLDSRLRGNDRK
+25 
-38 GHFLTSCE
+38 
-46 TNNFHLPNTSLKM
+46 
-59 MNRFLLL
+59 RFLHLCVAIALL
-66 CTCVMLLV
+66 L
-74 VTGCASSGPLMSP
+74 VTGCAASSPLMSP
-87 ILKRSDP
+87 VLKRADP
-94 SSDNIKDYQSLTITK
+94 VADIIKDYQSLTLTK
-109 PEPVNSGV
+109 PEPANSGV

-124 FTLLPRETRTRE
+124 FTLLPRETRNQE
-136 TLRYNIGDE
+136 ILRYKIGDE
-145 PAVAGGKYHHI
+145 PAMAGGKYHNI
-156 AGSSGYLYLSVEP
+156 AGSSGILYLSVDP
-169 SQQVKSF
+169 SQGVKSL
-176 KPMDLEIIVWKRADW
+176 KPMDVEIIVWKRADW
-191 LLIAAFFETMK
+191 LKIAAFFETMK
-202 KDHPNSLSVAVA
+202 KDHPNSPSVAVA
-214 YHEANLRY
+214 HHEANLRY
-222 EADAASRKAS
+222 EAEAASRKTS
-232 ERIDEARKQWEEEKE
+232 ERIEEARKQWEEEKE

-252 SKQLED
+252 SRQLED

-274 KVPPVILVVSPK
+274 KIPPVILVVSPR
-286 EGWETESNVAL
+286 EGWETEANVVV

-302 QDDQGLEAL
+302 QDDQGLEAM
-311 EIWINDDKLKT
+311 EISINDEKLKT
-322 YWIGVDP
+322 YWVGVDP
-329 SSGQETS
+329 SSGQEAA

-347 RKGENRIKIN
+347 RNGENRIKIN
-357 AVDVEGFFAEKIVNV
+357 AVDVEGFFAEKIISV
-372 RGVEKKKNVWA
+372 RSVEKKRNVWA

-388 NSYPNI
+388 NSYPNV
-394 RPLKYAVNDAM
+394 RRLKYAVNDAM
-405 AFCNHLVEYNQVP
+405 AFSNHLVEYNQVP

-439 GIYLKNKASKDDMVI
+439 GVYLKNKASKDDMVI

-462 TERDAASP
+462 TEREATSP

-488 LYATALPMEEIS
+488 LYATAMPMEEIS

-602 VSKLVPQATN
+602 VSKQVPQATN

>member
-1 MSFDGFVKSP
+1 M
-11 KVATPA
+11 
-17 EAGAQKSL
+17 
-25 LGLDSRLRGNDRK
+25 
-38 GHFLTSCE
+38 
-46 TNNFHLPNTSLKM
+46 LPD
-59 MNRFLLL
+59 MNWKRFLCL
-66 CTCVMLLV
+66 CEGIALFLAS
-74 VTGCASSGPLMSP
+74 GCAGGSPLTGPL
-87 ILKRSDP
+87 LKRSDP
-94 SSDNIKDYQSLTITK
+94 VANTIKDYQSLTLTK
-109 PEPVNSGV
+109 QEAVNSGV

-124 FTLLPRETRTRE
+124 FTLLPRESRTQE
-136 TLRYNIGDE
+136 ILRYRIGDE
-145 PAVAGGKYHHI
+145 PATAGGKYHHI
-156 AGSSGYLYLSVEP
+156 ARSSGPLYLGVEP
-169 SQQVKSF
+169 SAEVKFWKS
-176 KPMDLEIIVWKRADW
+176 MDVEIIVWKRADW
-191 LLIAAFFETMK
+191 SLIAAFFETMK
-202 KDHPNSLSVAVA
+202 KDHPNSSSVALA

-222 EADAASRKAS
+222 EAEETSRKAS
-232 ERIDEARKQWEEEKE
+232 ERIEEARKRWEEEKE
-247 KTAVL
+247 KSAVL

-258 KEKRERALM
+258 REKKERALM

-274 KVPPVILVVSPK
+274 KTPPVILVVTPK
-286 EGWETESNVAL
+286 EGLETEVKAVQLSAL
-297 LSGVI
+297 V
-302 QDDQGLEAL
+302 QDEQGLEAL
-311 EIWINDDKLKT
+311 EISINDEKLKT
-322 YWIGVDP
+322 YAIGVDS
-329 SSGQETS
+329 SSGQEAT
-336 KRLEFQERIPL
+336 KCLEFQERIPL
-347 RKGENRIKIN
+347 REGENRIKIN
-357 AVDVEGFFAEKIVNV
+357 VVDGEGFFAEKVISV
-372 RGVEKKKNVWA
+372 RRVEKKRNVWA

-388 NSYPNI
+388 NRYPHI
-394 RPLKYAVNDAM
+394 RQLKYAVNDAM

-418 KENVVLL
+418 KENVILL

-439 GIYLKNKASKDDMVI
+439 GIHMKNKASKEDMVI
-454 IYFAGHGA
+454 VYFAGHGA
-462 TERDAASP
+462 TERDSTSP

-488 LYATALPMEEIS
+488 LYATAMPMEEIS

-578 IKGLQGQADSDGDG
+578 IKGLQGEADSDGDG

-602 VSKLVPQATN
+602 VSKQVPQATN